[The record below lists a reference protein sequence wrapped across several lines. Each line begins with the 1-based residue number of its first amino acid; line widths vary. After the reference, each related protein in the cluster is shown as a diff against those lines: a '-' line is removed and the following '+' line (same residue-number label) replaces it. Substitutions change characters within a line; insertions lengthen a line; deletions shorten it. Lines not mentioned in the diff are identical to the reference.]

1 MMNLKHKLFFIF
13 FFFSLFGFSQ
23 KKALTTTEIKTF
35 KQSVETNSG
44 KITSLEANFSQNK
57 HMDFMEKDIKSS
69 GKLYFKSGN
78 VRWEYTSPYSYYMIL
93 KGDKMYI
100 NDNGKKKE
108 INMSSS
114 EMLKELSKVISGSMQ
129 GKNIFDETRF
139 TITYYKNGSDYLVN
153 LLAKD
158 KTLKK
163 YIKQIE
169 ITFDGSSYLVNKVK
183 VTEPSSDYTDITFS
197 GQKKNTSIPDAKFSF

>member
-1 MMNLKHKLFFIF
+1 MVNLKYKVLFLLFL
-13 FFFSLFGFSQ
+13 FSLFGFSQ
-23 KKALTTTEIKTF
+23 KKVLTSAETKTF
-35 KQSVETNSG
+35 KQNVETSSG
-44 KITSLEANFSQNK
+44 KITSLEASFSQNK

-114 EMLKELSKVISGSMQ
+114 EMLKELSKVISNSIQ

-139 TITYYKNGSDYLVN
+139 TITYYKSGSNYLVS

-163 YIKQIE
+163 YIKHIE

-197 GQKKNTSIPDAKFSF
+197 NQKKNTSIPDAKFSF